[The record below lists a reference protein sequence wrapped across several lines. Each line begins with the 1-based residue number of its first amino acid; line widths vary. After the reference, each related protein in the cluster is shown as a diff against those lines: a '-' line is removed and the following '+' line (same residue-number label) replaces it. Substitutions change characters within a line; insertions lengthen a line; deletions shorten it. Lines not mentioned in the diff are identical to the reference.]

1 VLCSV
6 LAETSKELVKCESST
21 PCEGVTVADQHAARC
36 FHAFAALLS
45 IIAGDTASPPQWH
58 VHKRALPYIKLALD
72 ALVGAHNGAFA
83 KVRERM
89 AAVRTGSHLYDAL
102 HVQLQLPDSDGGK
115 AKDKGFSLPMPPPCS
130 RLSWMERS
138 AMISEVDFP
147 DHVAILVRRGVPLF
161 PQLPLSSVGS
171 PRVLSTRGGAVRAL
185 PRRPL
190 PILTQGMRSA
200 RSGLAT
206 PGATS

>member
-1 VLCSV
+1 MLCSV

-115 AKDKGFSLPMPPPCS
+115 AKDKGFSLPMPPPCAHAS
-130 RLSWMERS
+130 
-138 AMISEVDFP
+138 
-147 DHVAILVRRGVPLF
+147 VPTI
-161 PQLPLSSVGS
+161 Q
-171 PRVLSTRGGAVRAL
+171 R
-185 PRRPL
+185 
-190 PILTQGMRSA
+190 
-200 RSGLAT
+200 GLAAPT
-206 PGATS
+206 LAPTRTHYSAPCPPETTSP